1 MGDDKEVRERLDR
14 LHVVRRTIRQVKEG
28 IAIFFFSFLVIFTT
42 FPRQTSIL
50 RCVIMV
56 DVFSHL
62 GGCCI
67 FTISTFRRIQ
77 PRVLCIRSTT
87 GFSSVELWNEVSA
100 FAHDAHD
107 SMFALWK
114 MVHYIICN
122 VPCTRL
128 LISIERTLIH
138 FIVIVSGVYSAQ
150 ISNID
155 TNIVKLRTQQAMIVM
170 GTLHVFSS
178 NGL

>member
-1 MGDDKEVRERLDR
+1 MVTVGNQGQDNINLRLWRRNMSHPVVSRSCDC
-14 LHVVRRTIRQVKEG
+14 HVFGQAFLSWEMTEKSENDWIDCRTANNPSGKRRHCNF
-28 IAIFFFSFLVIFTT
+28 FFFSFLVIFTT

-107 SMFALWK
+107 SMFAL
-114 MVHYIICN
+114 
-122 VPCTRL
+122 
-128 LISIERTLIH
+128 
-138 FIVIVSGVYSAQ
+138 
-150 ISNID
+150 
-155 TNIVKLRTQQAMIVM
+155 
-170 GTLHVFSS
+170 
-178 NGL
+178 